1 MSRLDARIKRKTQAA
16 HRRDA
21 PLLKGRWCLLRAAEA
36 MPGSVEQ
43 LPDVL
48 PRPTVPELR
57 RRKQERH
64 LRSEVNNFE

>member
-1 MSRLDARIKRKTQAA
+1 MSRLDIRVKRQTQAA
-16 HRRDA
+16 HLRSA
-21 PLLKGRWCLLRAAEA
+21 PRLEGRGCLLRAAEA